1 MRIARTN
8 NILVSSTAGVLVP
21 YLRSAVGCAFSQA
34 ARVIRHAVIDSRLAP
49 IATIVARLAPPKY
62 EDRESETR
70 GSIFGVYEIG
80 L

>member
-1 MRIARTN
+1 M
-8 NILVSSTAGVLVP
+8 P

-34 ARVIRHAVIDSRLAP
+34 ARVIRHAVIDSRLAL

-62 EDRESETR
+62 EDRVGDAS
-70 GSIFGVYEIG
+70 SIFGVYEIG